1 MYQYRFKPKEQ
12 VKLSFDQETGDLQ
25 LEVVGTWLETILYEV
40 PLLALISESY
50 FRFVDTDW
58 TYEGQI
64 EQAAQKTRT
73 LLEHGCGFAEF
84 GTRRRRDFK
93 TQDMVVRAMCDA
105 FSECKERYE
114 NEGKVLQGA
123 FTGTSN
129 LYLAM
134 KYQLYAVGT
143 CGKDTCKRVKRT
155 FIFNLRNS
163 T

>member
-1 MYQYRFKPKEQ
+1 MHQFRFKPREQ
-12 VKLSFDQETGDLQ
+12 VQLHFDEARNEFDL
-25 LEVVGTWLETILYEV
+25 EIVGSWIETILYEV
-40 PLLALISESY
+40 PLLALISEAY
-50 FRFVDTDW
+50 FRFVDKDW
-58 TYEGQI
+58 SYEGQA
-64 EQAAQKTRT
+64 EQAFEKTKA

-93 TQDMVVRAMCDA
+93 TQDIVIRAMCDA